1 MTAIT
6 TYRPKTMS
14 IFNEMDKMMD
24 SLFTPNSSSYKA
36 SRFPAVD
43 VIEEEGGYKLSVE
56 LPGYGKDDVEIKI
69 DNNLLTIS
77 AAETAETEKKSEEK
91 EEVKFLIRER
101 NSRNFTRTFVLP
113 KEADK
118 DNIEALFK
126 DGLLVLNIRKIPK
139 AQPKT
144 ITIKAK

>member
-43 VIEEEGGYKLSVE
+43 VVEKEGGYELSVE

-77 AAETAETEKKSEEK
+77 ASENAEVEKKSEEK

-101 NSRNFTRTFVLP
+101 NSRSFTRTFVLP

-126 DGLLVLNIRKIPK
+126 DGLLVLDIRKIPK